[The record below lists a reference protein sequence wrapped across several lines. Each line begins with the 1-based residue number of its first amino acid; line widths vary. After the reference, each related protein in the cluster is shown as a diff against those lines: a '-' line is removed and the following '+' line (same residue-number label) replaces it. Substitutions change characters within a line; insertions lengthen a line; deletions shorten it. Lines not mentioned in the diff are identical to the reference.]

1 MPVTLRGVVR
11 CILLTNSELKSV
23 EGVLVD
29 LLQLLLHLDGEVDQV
44 AAVSVLVALKSK
56 SHLPWKILWVL
67 VNVTQFIRAYFVT
80 LTRMSH

>member
-1 MPVTLRGVVR
+1 MPVTLRGVVVR

-44 AAVSVLVALKSK
+44 AAVSVLVALKRK
-56 SHLPWKILWVL
+56 LCLYTGNRYQRLALQAYLPYK
-67 VNVTQFIRAYFVT
+67 
-80 LTRMSH
+80 